1 MMEHEVEPVPGLPG
15 HLPPGETMLW
25 QGRPD
30 RASLARHAFHTRGV
44 AIYFALLT
52 ALALASGG
60 PVAAAMTAGLGAA
73 AVGLL
78 HLFAF
83 GAAKTTIY
91 TLTDRRVVLRIGT
104 AVPKCVNLPL
114 SQIAA
119 ADLAV
124 RRDGTGDLP
133 LTLASGSGL
142 GYLALWPHARPF
154 RLARPQPMLRSL
166 ADPQTVAGLLA
177 RACLAVGAAQAEVRP
192 APVPR
197 FEGAQAA

>member
-1 MMEHEVEPVPGLPG
+1 MTEYEIEPVPGLPG
-15 HLPPGETMLW
+15 HLPAGETMLW

-60 PVAAAMTAGLGAA
+60 PVAAAMPAGLGLAA
-73 AVGLL
+73 FALL
-78 HLFAF
+78 HAFAW

-114 SQIAA
+114 SQVSAV
-119 ADLAV
+119 DMAV

-142 GYLALWPHARPF
+142 GYVALWPHARPF
-154 RLARPQPMLRSL
+154 RIAQPQPMLRSL
-166 ADPQTVAGLLA
+166 KDPQAVAALLA
-177 RACLAVGAAQAEVRP
+177 RTCLAAGAARAEVRA
-192 APVPR
+192 APEPM
-197 FEGAQAA
+197 FAGAQAA

>member
-1 MMEHEVEPVPGLPG
+1 MEHEVEPVPGLPG

-60 PVAAAMTAGLGAA
+60 PTAATITAGLGVA

-78 HLFAF
+78 HLFAW

-114 SQIAA
+114 SQIGAV
-119 ADLAV
+119 DMAV

-133 LTLASGSGL
+133 LTLASGAGL

-154 RLARPQPMLRSL
+154 RLGRPQPMLRSL
-166 ADPQTVAGLLA
+166 QDPQAVAALLA
-177 RACLAVGAAQAEVRP
+177 RACLAAGAARAEVRP
-192 APVPR
+192 VAVPL